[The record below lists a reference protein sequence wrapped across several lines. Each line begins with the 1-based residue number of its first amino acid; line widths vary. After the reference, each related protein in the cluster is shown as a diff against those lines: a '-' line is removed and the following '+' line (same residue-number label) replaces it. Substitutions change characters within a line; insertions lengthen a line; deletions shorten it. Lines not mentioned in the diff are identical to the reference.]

1 MSVRLA
7 VAAAIAAVA
16 LAPAGRAQREGPA
29 SGFDPAT
36 FDQSVRPQDD
46 LYRFVNGR
54 WLDETAVPDDRVS
67 HSASTELV
75 EKTTVDL
82 RVIVD
87 GMRARK
93 DRRPGSPE
101 QQVVDL
107 YTSMVDEAAIEARGL
122 RPLEPMLRAIEAI
135 DSPRALAQVAG
146 ELSAN
151 STAGPFFATLGTH
164 PRDPAAPAI
173 YLAQGGLLLDRDHYL
188 SAEAASAAIR
198 RDYETYLTR
207 IFTVSGRAKPAADA
221 SAVVALEID
230 LARAQV
236 AEGSQPASA
245 PLSLAQ
251 MRGEFGGF
259 DWTAWARPQGIDRVG
274 LIVVVQ
280 PAFFRAF
287 GALVPERP
295 WTAWRAW
302 LAARYLTALS
312 PFVSNALGDARFE
325 FFGRILS
332 GQVQPIPRW
341 KRAISLINATV
352 GDTIGREYVARHFTR
367 ASRDRVRR
375 IVDHIVR
382 AYGEAI
388 NQASWL
394 GPAARG
400 RARQK
405 ISSLITHVGYP
416 DVWRDYRGLEI
427 RADDLAGNLARAQ
440 QFDNARRM
448 AGASRTGGGDWPA
461 PPQTVNAYY
470 VPARNE
476 VVIPA
481 AMLQPPFFDAGAD
494 DAMNYGA
501 IGAVI
506 GHEIGHALAQDDW
519 TEGDRQA
526 YVSQAQI
533 LLDQLN
539 GYRLRDA
546 PDLRLNGMMMLAET
560 LGDLSGLS
568 VAFRAWQRSLGG
580 ATSTAIDGL
589 TGDQRFFLAWARI
602 WRTRERPEYARQIVL
617 TSRHAPASHRANAI
631 PGHLDAFYRAFG
643 VRETDGLF
651 VPPARRARLF

>member
-1 MSVRLA
+1 MSVRLTVAAA
-7 VAAAIAAVA
+7 VAAIALAAV
-16 LAPAGRAQREGPA
+16 GRAQRTSPA

-36 FDQSVRPQDD
+36 FDQRVRPQDD

-75 EKTTVDL
+75 EKTTIDL
-82 RVIVD
+82 RLIVD
-87 GMRARK
+87 EWRAKK

-122 RPLEPMLRAIEAI
+122 QPLEPMLRAIDAI
-135 DSPRALAQVAG
+135 DSPHALAQVAG
-146 ELSAN
+146 EMSAS

-173 YLAQGGLLLDRDHYL
+173 YLSQGGLLLDRDHYL
-188 SAEAASAAIR
+188 SAEAASVAIR
-198 RDYETYLTR
+198 REYETYLAR
-207 IFTVSGRAKPAADA
+207 IFTVSGRATPAADA
-221 SAVVALEID
+221 SAVVALEIE
-230 LARAQV
+230 LARAHV
-236 AEGSQPASA
+236 AEGAAASA
-245 PLSLAQ
+245 ALSLAQ
-251 MRGEFGGF
+251 MRRDFAGF
-259 DWTAWARPQGIDRVG
+259 DWQAWARPQGIDRVG
-274 LIVVVQ
+274 VIVVAQ

-287 GALVPERP
+287 AALVPGRP

-332 GQVQPIPRW
+332 GQVHPIPRW

-352 GDTIGREYVARHFTR
+352 GDTIGRDYVARHLTR
-367 ASRDRVRR
+367 ASRDHVRR

-388 NQASWL
+388 DQASWL

-400 RARQK
+400 RAKQK
-405 ISSLITHVGYP
+405 ISALITHVGSP

-427 RADDLAGNLARAQ
+427 RADDLAGNIARGQ

-448 AGASRTGGGDWPA
+448 AGSSRTGGGDWPA

-481 AMLQPPFFDAGAD
+481 AMLQPPFFDAAAD

-506 GHEIGHALAQDDW
+506 GHEIGHALAQEGW
-519 TEGDRQA
+519 TAADRQA

-539 GYRLRDA
+539 GYRLRGA
-546 PDLRLNGMMMLAET
+546 PDLRLNGMMAVSET

-568 VAFRAWQRSLGG
+568 VAWRAWQRSTSG
-580 ATSTAIDGL
+580 AASPVIDGL

-617 TSRHAPASHRANAI
+617 TSRHAPAAHRANAM

-651 VPPARRARLF
+651 IPPARRARLF